1 MLTFVLEC
9 ACVGVVLFYFQRS
22 LLWKRA
28 SRSAR
33 CGVALLTCALVVLA
47 GLLDDDMHE
56 LVEHGVFKNRDLFVH
71 QYIQSAPRRTHVHH
85 EHEPHGL
92 YVFQHVPRTAGDS
105 MEIMLFA
112 EYGRIVQYALPFR
125 YNWANWGTS
134 EAERRDRLAS
144 RYSNDTKVISGFWGR
159 EDIAWMQRH
168 MPNRTMTRFTFLRD
182 PRERALSMVS
192 FANIAEC
199 EIDPIGVPCSF
210 RWALERVFNASRR
223 DARGH
228 VHFPDDA
235 YLETYLVNSQTW
247 MLGDTLFADARNRS
261 LSDDELLARAK
272 RALDEMAFV
281 GFYDD
286 LAADFLGLWRTVFR
300 HVDIPLFFPWLFCS
314 APMSRV
320 RASRCAS
327 LRSAR
332 TRLTH
337 ASCRS
342 SSAPSRSTSSST
354 TMRWRASSVAT
365 CRCMTAT
372 LSGRLP
378 ICSRRSCCC
387 ARRVAAAWHWCV
399 HGGGEG
405 RRMGCNEEIVTLFV
419 GSLSPMFD

>member
-9 ACVGVVLFYFQRS
+9 ACLSVVLFYFQRS
-22 LLWKRA
+22 LLWKRS
-28 SRSAR
+28 SRALR
-33 CGVALLTCALVVLA
+33 CGVAAVACALVVLA

-71 QYIQSAPRRTHVHH
+71 QYIQSAPMRTHVHH
-85 EHEPHGL
+85 EHEPAGVYL
-92 YVFQHVPRTAGDS
+92 FQHVPRTAGDS

-125 YNWANWGTS
+125 YNWENWGTS
-134 EAERRDRLAS
+134 VGERRARLAA
-144 RYSNDTKVISGFWGR
+144 RTSNETKVISGFWGR
-159 EDIAWMQRH
+159 EDVAWMQRH
-168 MPNRTMTRFTFLRD
+168 MPNRTFTRFTFLRD

-228 VHFPDDA
+228 VHFADDP
-235 YLETYLVNSQTW
+235 YLETYLVNAQTW
-247 MLGDTLFADARNRS
+247 MLGDSLFADARNRS

-300 HVDIPLFFPWLFCS
+300 NVDIPPLFPWLFWLGAFVARPRVEVRKFTQRARSFDARFVPFIERAVSLDQQLYDYAVARFKCGRL
-314 APMSRV
+314 PMYDGYFEWAFATLALPLAV
-320 RASRCAS
+320 LCVACVGGVA
-327 LRSAR
+327 L
-332 TRLTH
+332 
-337 ASCRS
+337 
-342 SSAPSRSTSSST
+342 
-354 TMRWRASSVAT
+354 MRWR
-365 CRCMTAT
+365 R
-372 LSGRLP
+372 
-378 ICSRRSCCC
+378 
-387 ARRVAAAWHWCV
+387 
-399 HGGGEG
+399 
-405 RRMGCNEEIVTLFV
+405 RRMNRT
-419 GSLSPMFD
+419 SLEGARGN